1 MQRPALLLVLL
12 AAARAELDTPEGELV
27 LSLEH
32 SFDQVSRPG
41 MSVNT
46 QYRLAGIELG
56 EPRQPGG
63 GQQPGRRRQPGP
75 GGAGAEGAGRA

>member
-32 SFDQVSRPG
+32 SFDQVSRLG

-46 QYRLAGIELG
+46 
-56 EPRQPGG
+56 
-63 GQQPGRRRQPGP
+63 
-75 GGAGAEGAGRA
+75 